1 MNNNLIITI
10 GREYGTGGREIG
22 QKLALRLGIPFYD
35 RELITRAAKKTGFDE
50 KLFEQLDKRATN
62 SFLYSLTMFGSV
74 GLNGMSLT
82 DQLYLAQSNVIR
94 EMAEESSC
102 VIVGRCADYV
112 LREQSG
118 VTSVFIYA
126 DMNDRIRRL
135 METRKITRDE
145 AITLI
150 KKNDKSRRNYYE
162 CYTGKRWGA
171 GASYDVTL
179 NSAELGLDTC
189 VDLIC
194 HLYERKQEGDTEQ

>member
-112 LREQSG
+112 LREQYS
-118 VTSVFIYA
+118 TFDVFVHST
-126 DMNDRIRRL
+126 DDFRCGRIC
-135 METRKITRDE
+135 EHDNISKDE
-145 AITLI
+145 ALSII
-150 KKNDKSRRNYYE
+150 RQKDKARRRHYKYYTERNWGESLNYDLCINTATCGIDE
-162 CYTGKRWGA
+162 AAEIIAKLAGK
-171 GASYDVTL
+171 
-179 NSAELGLDTC
+179 
-189 VDLIC
+189 
-194 HLYERKQEGDTEQ
+194 